1 MGGIIF
7 AYVFTGIM
15 GVIIGATIS
24 YYVIKISVQDALK
37 RTEGYLNNISKQLEE
52 IKNNQT
58 SK

>member
-15 GVIIGATIS
+15 GAIIGATIS
-24 YYVIKISVQDALK
+24 YYVIKISVQGALK